1 MKHVHL
7 FTLGIVLVLVIL
19 LAAACAAAT
28 PENITI
34 TFTADEKCTMEGPKT
49 ISAGKD
55 TTIYIIGNNKEHGD
69 AGLGIAKLDPDK
81 TIKDLQDWQSGS
93 QSPWTQPPWS
103 LRVGFYSFPSDGNS
117 YPLELNFVDG
127 PIYFLCFYDDVDS
140 PIGAL
145 GPVEVK

>member
-1 MKHVHL
+1 MKPRHL
-7 FTLGIVLVLVIL
+7 IPIGIELVLVIL
-19 LAAACAAAT
+19 LATACASAT

-69 AGLGIAKLDPDK
+69 AGVGIAKLDPDK
-81 TIKDLQDWQSGS
+81 TIEDLQDWQSDT

-103 LRVGFYSFPSDGNS
+103 LRVGMYAFPSDGSS
-117 YPLELNFVDG
+117 YPLVLNQVDG
-127 PIYFLCFYDDVDS
+127 PIYFLCMYDDMDR